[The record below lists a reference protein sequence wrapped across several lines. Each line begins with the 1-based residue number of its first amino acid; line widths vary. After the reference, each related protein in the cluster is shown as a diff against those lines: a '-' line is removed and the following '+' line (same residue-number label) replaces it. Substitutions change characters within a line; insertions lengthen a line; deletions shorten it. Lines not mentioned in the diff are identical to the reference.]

1 MKLKYTPLF
10 IFLLFAFTIVSAK
23 STQTMAFD
31 KTETIYSDTT
41 LQLELQK
48 LKNSN
53 DSIDQRSAYLLANND
68 IFKEDWV
75 NDVTFPYKTKI
86 DNIPDSV
93 FIPLV
98 SKDEKFTLTW
108 FGQLN
113 STFKYRWG
121 KHHNGLDI
129 NLKIGDTV
137 LAAFDGIVR
146 YAQFS
151 PSGFGN
157 CVIIRHLNGLETVYG
172 HMSKLIVAPNDYVTS
187 GQPIGL
193 GGSTGHS
200 TGPHLHME
208 TRYKD
213 IPFDPQLIIDVNTQ
227 KLKKDS
233 FVLFKNYLTAY
244 KTGSNTSVANKTTIQ
259 SPDSTANTN
268 SEVITPV
275 IAKPKVKHYSTR
287 PVVKK
292 TVVKTNSPKK
302 YNSKTAAI
310 KKKSNYTPTAKTATK
325 KTTTKT
331 SYTSKTK
338 PSTSKK
344 TYQKKTNQPINKK
357 SATTKKAVSKTVTK
371 PVSKT
376 NKKSVPV
383 KKKITPT
390 KKKRP

>member
-1 MKLKYTPLF
+1 MKFKYTPLF
-10 IFLLFAFTIVSAK
+10 IFFLFFNGIVSAK
-23 STQTMAFD
+23 TTQTMAFD
-31 KTETIYSDTT
+31 KSETILADTT
-41 LQLELQK
+41 LQLTLQK
-48 LKNSN
+48 IKKST
-53 DSIDQRSAYLLANND
+53 DSVDQRSAELLANNE
-68 IFKEDWV
+68 IFKEDWI
-75 NDVTFPYKTKI
+75 NDVAFPYKAKI

-93 FIPLV
+93 LIPLV
-98 SKDEKFTLTW
+98 SKNQKFTLTW

-129 NLKIGDTV
+129 NLKTGDTV

-146 YAQFS
+146 YAQYS

-172 HMSKLIVAPNDYVTS
+172 HMSKLIVVPNQFVSS

-227 KLKKDS
+227 KLKQDS
-233 FVLFKNYLTAY
+233 FLLLKNYLTAY
-244 KTGSNTSVANKTTIQ
+244 KTGSNTSVANKSTLQ
-259 SPDSTANTN
+259 SPDSSVNTTP
-268 SEVITPV
+268 EVVTPV
-275 IAKPKVKHYSTR
+275 IEKPKVKHYNTQ

-302 YNSKTAAI
+302 YTAKTVPP
-310 KKKSNYTPTAKTATK
+310 KKKRTYTPTAKSTPKKTTGKTSYSSKKQPSVSKKTSQKKTSQPVSK
-325 KTTTKT
+325 KTTT
-331 SYTSKTK
+331 
-338 PSTSKK
+338 
-344 TYQKKTNQPINKK
+344 Q
-357 SATTKKAVSKTVTK
+357 KKAVTKT
-371 PVSKT
+371 VSKT
-376 NKKSVPV
+376 NKKSAPAKKKTTPV
-383 KKKITPT
+383 KRKKS
-390 KKKRP
+390 